1 MIYFMNM
8 MRKAA
13 LTLAAAILG
22 VGAVGITAPAHA
34 YDTNWPCAACAK
46 AGHR

>member
-1 MIYFMNM
+1 MNT

-22 VGAVGITAPAHA
+22 VAAIGFTAPAHA
-34 YDTNWPCAACAK
+34 YDTNWPCAGCAK
-46 AGHR
+46 AANH